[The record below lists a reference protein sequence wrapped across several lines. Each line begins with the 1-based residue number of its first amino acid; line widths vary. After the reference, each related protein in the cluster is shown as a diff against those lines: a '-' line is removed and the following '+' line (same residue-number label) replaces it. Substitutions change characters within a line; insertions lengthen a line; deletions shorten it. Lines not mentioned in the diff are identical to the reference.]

1 MILLSFIMFHKTR
14 DGDNLIKQVMVI
26 NYLGDGFVGCC
37 GKHFIPD
44 KTSSIAVISSS
55 QKSVVQNNGWHSGFD
70 SFNVSSEKVWLNT
83 F

>member
-1 MILLSFIMFHKTR
+1 MILLSFIMFHK
-14 DGDNLIKQVMVI
+14 QVMVI
-26 NYLGDGFVGCC
+26 NYSGDGFVGCC

>member
-55 QKSVVQNNGWHSGFD
+55 Q
-70 SFNVSSEKVWLNT
+70 
-83 F
+83 